1 MALKE
6 LSGVY
11 EKGVKNQNKKVKG
24 LLGSD
29 FANFLVN
36 IGSKYG
42 QKRLS

>member
-1 MALKE
+1 MSMRKVLKI
-6 LSGVY
+6 
-11 EKGVKNQNKKVKG
+11 KNKKVKG

-36 IGSKYG
+36 IGSEYG